1 MQRVGEA
8 MKGRHAAGLGV
19 ICTVAL
25 VAAFSLQASDNPL
38 VAIGFEAKATRFV
51 KGTVQTASQL
61 AAKTATKSGAKSGAK
76 SGKITDKRLAERQRR
91 RVSALIARRVET
103 HSISRFVLGP
113 YLRHA
118 SKDER
123 KRFEKALP
131 NYLARLLTSELGAF
145 ADRTL
150 TISEVVPT
158 GRPEGDVLVL
168 SKIAGKTGLPLR
180 VDWRVRPTEAGPK
193 LVDVIVEGMSLAV
206 VQRNAFI
213 AELRRNGGKLEK
225 LITRLEGKP
234 AGTHQAAKAFDGK
247 PGHAFV
253 GVTTSN

>member
-1 MQRVGEA
+1 
-8 MKGRHAAGLGV
+8 MKGRHAASLV
-19 ICTVAL
+19 AVCAVAL

-38 VAIGFEAKATRFV
+38 VAIGFEAQATRFV

-61 AAKTATKSGAKSGAK
+61 AAKSTKATKASG
-76 SGKITDKRLAERQRR
+76 KRLAERQRQ
-91 RVSALIARRVET
+91 RVGALVARRVET
-103 HSISRFVLGP
+103 HSISQFVLGP

-118 SKDER
+118 SDNER

-131 NYLARLLTSELGAF
+131 DYLAGLLASELGAF

-168 SKIAGKTGLPLR
+168 SRIAGKTGLPLR
-180 VDWRVRPTEAGPK
+180 VDWRVRPTQAGPK

-225 LITRLEGKP
+225 LITRLEGKS
-234 AGTHQAAKAFDGK
+234 AGDQAAKAFDGK
-247 PGHAFV
+247 PDQAFV

>member
-8 MKGRHAAGLGV
+8 MKGRHAAGLGA
-19 ICTVAL
+19 ICAVAL

-61 AAKTATKSGAKSGAK
+61 AAKSVKTAK
-76 SGKITDKRLAERQRR
+76 SGKTNGKRLAARQRR
-91 RVSALIARRVET
+91 RVSALVARRVET
-103 HSISRFVLGP
+103 QSISRFVLGP

-118 SKDER
+118 SKSER
-123 KRFEKALP
+123 KRFEKVLP
-131 NYLARLLTSELGAF
+131 NYLAGLLASELGAF

-150 TISEVVPT
+150 TIDEVVPT

-168 SKIAGKTGLPLR
+168 SRIAGKTGLPLR

-206 VQRNAFI
+206 VQRAAFI

-234 AGTHQAAKAFDGK
+234 AGTQAAKALDGK
-247 PGHAFV
+247 ADQAFV